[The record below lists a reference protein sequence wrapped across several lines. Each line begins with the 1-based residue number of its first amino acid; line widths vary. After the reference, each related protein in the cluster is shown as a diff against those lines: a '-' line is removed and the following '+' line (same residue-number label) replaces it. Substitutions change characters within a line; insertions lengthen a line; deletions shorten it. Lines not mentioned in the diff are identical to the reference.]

1 MAPRAPPP
9 RRTQLPSWVS
19 PALQA
24 ALRRGAVAV
33 HVAFAAA
40 GFHALGYGL
49 VADARFRLPLHVERL
64 QSAAAANGA
73 ALLLAGAAAAFALPR
88 LQET

>member
-49 VADARFRLPLHVERL
+49 VGWTGKDRDLDSPTWYH
-64 QSAAAANGA
+64 
-73 ALLLAGAAAAFALPR
+73 
-88 LQET
+88 